1 MSICGVAKCTYC
13 GPYVLL
19 CCCCIEIENSKWQG
33 RCMDFMGALINSPSS
48 FFRLDRGK
56 VDRRCPA
63 VVEELGNILEINR
76 LHSVPPTH
84 YEP

>member
-1 MSICGVAKCTYC
+1 
-13 GPYVLL
+13 
-19 CCCCIEIENSKWQG
+19 
-33 RCMDFMGALINSPSS
+33 MDFMGALINSPSS